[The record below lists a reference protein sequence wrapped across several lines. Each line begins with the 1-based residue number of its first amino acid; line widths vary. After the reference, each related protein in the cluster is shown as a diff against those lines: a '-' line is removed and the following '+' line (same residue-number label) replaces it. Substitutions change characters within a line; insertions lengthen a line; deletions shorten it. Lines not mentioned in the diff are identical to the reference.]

1 MIRRPPRSTLFPY
14 TTLFRSTDDE
24 GAPRQELAGLRLLR
38 DLFRQDPVRTATG
51 KSRRP
56 RLAVRER
63 KLARLPQ
70 GDVGSPRTVLDNG
83 GRRPVDVGMGV
94 SIPFLQ
100 VLLHEL
106 VVRARISTP
115 EDEGPF

>member
-1 MIRRPPRSTLFPY
+1 MYRAASPWPERAGP
-14 TTLFRSTDDE
+14 
-24 GAPRQELAGLRLLR
+24 GLRRELL
-38 DLFRQDPVRTATG
+38 RQDPVRTAAG

-70 GDVGSPRTVLDNG
+70 GGVGSPRTVLDNG

-115 EDEGPF
+115 EDEEPF